1 MFFCCSHSY
10 SLSVYEMWYPS
21 PQQTQTAVIGQPRP
35 AVRPWGEREGFGEK
49 GEGDQTRHAAHLEL
63 FKSISITTGEP
74 LWRLCTVDCNH
85 NAALSKLL
93 ALLLQHGRA
102 GTKESSK
109 QMRDML
115 QRAMDRLASKYW
127 LADDLQDI
135 SCKWRLQVVAERI

>member
-1 MFFCCSHSY
+1 MRCGTPAHNR
-10 SLSVYEMWYPS
+10 LRK
-21 PQQTQTAVIGQPRP
+21 IGQPRP

-74 LWRLCTVDCNH
+74 LWRLRTVDCNH

-102 GTKESSK
+102 GTKESSE
-109 QMRDML
+109 QMQDML

-127 LADDLQDI
+127 LAGDLQDI
-135 SCKWRLQVVAERI
+135 SCK